1 MEELDATEDAIFER
15 TASLI
20 GRSTDADAIHALS
33 QLSKPT
39 LLPTCKQGEGKHGCA
54 ACE

>member
-39 LLPTCKQGEGKHGCA
+39 LLRGQAWVRGV
-54 ACE
+54 